1 MSRILLFILRGNSRV
16 ANELTSALNCL
27 KYASSSSTTGADPTN
42 DIKTKMDR
50 INGLLGEAVSSRVPK
65 EIVNN
70 AKTQALVLANLANE
84 AY

>member
-27 KYASSSSTTGADPTN
+27 KYASSSTTGADPTN

-50 INGLLGEAVSSRVPK
+50 INGLLGEAMSSRVPK

-70 AKTQALVLANLANE
+70 AKNTGFSPS
-84 AY
+84 

>member
-27 KYASSSSTTGADPTN
+27 KYASSSSSTTGADPTN

-70 AKTQALVLANLANE
+70 AKNTGFSPS
-84 AY
+84 